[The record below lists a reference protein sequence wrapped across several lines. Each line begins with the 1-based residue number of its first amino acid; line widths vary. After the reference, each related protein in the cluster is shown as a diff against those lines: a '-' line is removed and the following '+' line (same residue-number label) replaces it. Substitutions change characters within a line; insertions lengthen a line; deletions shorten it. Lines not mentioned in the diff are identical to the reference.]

1 MKKKRKMRK
10 SEMKSYEK
18 LEALSKVLQTI
29 TSIFLLIAIITRR
42 LFFAVSFVITGVA
55 GIAVVIW
62 SMKVE
67 REEEE
72 EAEGWDDEDY

>member
-1 MKKKRKMRK
+1 MKR
-10 SEMKSYEK
+10 SEVKNYEK
-18 LEALSKVLQTI
+18 LEALSKILQAL
-29 TSIFLLIAIITRR
+29 TSVFLLLAIFTKR

-67 REEEE
+67 KEEEDE
-72 EAEGWDDEDY
+72 E

>member
-1 MKKKRKMRK
+1 MSKA
-10 SEMKSYEK
+10 KSYEK
-18 LEALSKVLQTI
+18 LEALSTLLKIL
-29 TSIFLLIAIITRR
+29 TSIFLLLAILTRR
-42 LFFAVSFVITGVA
+42 VFFAVSFVITGVS

-72 EAEGWDDEDY
+72 DED

>member
-1 MKKKRKMRK
+1 M
-10 SEMKSYEK
+10 SEVKSYEK
-18 LEALSKVLQTI
+18 LEALSKVLQTL
-29 TSIFLLIAIITRR
+29 TSVFLLLAILTKRV
-42 LFFAVSFVITGVA
+42 FFAVSFVITGVS

-72 EAEGWDDEDY
+72 D

>member
-1 MKKKRKMRK
+1 MKM

-18 LEALSKVLQTI
+18 LEALSKVLQTMA
-29 TSIFLLIAIITRR
+29 SMFLLIAIITREV
-42 LFFAVSFVITGVA
+42 FFAVSFVITGVA
-55 GIAVVIW
+55 GVAMLIW

-72 EAEGWDDEDY
+72 EEKEN

>member
-1 MKKKRKMRK
+1 M

-18 LEALSKVLQTI
+18 LEALSRILQTL
-29 TSIFLLIAIITRR
+29 TSVFLLLAIFTRR
-42 LFFAVSFVITGVA
+42 LFFAVSFVITGVV

-72 EAEGWDDEDY
+72 EKEEE

>member
-1 MKKKRKMRK
+1 MSKV
-10 SEMKSYEK
+10 KSYEK
-18 LEALSKVLQTI
+18 LEALSKILQTMA
-29 TSIFLLIAIITRR
+29 SIFLLIAIFTKR
-42 LFFAVSFVITGVA
+42 LFFAVSFVITGVS

-72 EAEGWDDEDY
+72 ED

>member
-1 MKKKRKMRK
+1 MKRIDMSKV
-10 SEMKSYEK
+10 KSYEK
-18 LEALSKVLQTI
+18 LEALSRILQTMA
-29 TSIFLLIAIITRR
+29 SIFLLIAIFTKR

-62 SMKVE
+62 SMKME

-72 EAEGWDDEDY
+72 ED